1 MSSRPDQDA
10 SGLPTDAP
18 PPRSTPALRVHLQ
31 GTFLLIVVL
40 LVFWAMLNWA
50 GPVMSDALG
59 GPDGA
64 IVAKALIESED
75 PGTADGALT
84 EPDEP
89 LEGDEVAALQ
99 AALTRFGYE
108 PGAVDGI
115 MGDVT
120 RAAAD
125 AAKADLGLPSASD
138 RRLLDTLAAA
148 VEALESVSSD
158 PDS

>member
-64 IVAKALIESED
+64 IVAKPLIESED
-75 PGTADGALT
+75 TDDGALT

-99 AALTRFGYE
+99 SALTRFGYE

-125 AAKADLGLPSASD
+125 AARADLGLPSASD